1 LGRLLKGEDQGHL
14 QIWLADLSVLM
25 KTPIASVP
33 AILKTFLLSLPL
45 EETFSKSVLERRK
58 QFHTFLFTQLPHK
71 GR

>member
-1 LGRLLKGEDQGHL
+1 
-14 QIWLADLSVLM
+14 M

-45 EETFSKSVLERRK
+45 EETFSKSVLEKRK
-58 QFHTFLFTQLPHK
+58 QVHTFLFTQLPHK